1 VRKDTIVQAVENI
14 DVQGVIVGL
23 LRSKREIIRLQTLTF
38 IFDRVQGKPKQD
50 VSVSGGLVHAVTR
63 DPRLATLPQ
72 EALLELARAYDDI
85 LVKHLP
91 NAGQDGPQNQTEST
105 PAIEA
110 EVTERGVQNCYRGAE
125 DSTATQHFCLR
136 SGDGKGGEDGE
147 GGV

>member
-1 VRKDTIVQAVENI
+1 VKHLLKGVRKDTIVQAVENI

-63 DPRLATLPQ
+63 DPRLAALPQ
-72 EALLELARAYDDI
+72 GALLELARAYDDI

-91 NAGQDGPQNQTEST
+91 DISQDSPQNQIESK

-110 EVTERGVQNCYRGAE
+110 EVVESETEESAN
-125 DSTATQHFCLR
+125 HL
-136 SGDGKGGEDGE
+136 
-147 GGV
+147 